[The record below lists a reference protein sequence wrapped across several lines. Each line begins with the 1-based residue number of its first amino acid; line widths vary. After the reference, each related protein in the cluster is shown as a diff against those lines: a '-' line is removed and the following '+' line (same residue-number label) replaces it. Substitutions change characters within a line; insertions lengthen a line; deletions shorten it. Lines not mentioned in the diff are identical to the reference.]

1 MKIVNDL
8 VDLSLVYADQNPIEL
23 AIQLLSAILLGY
35 LVRFYYMRFAAPMG
49 NLGNIG
55 NVLPLLSLVT
65 FLVIVIVK
73 TSLALSLGLVGA
85 LSIVRFRAPIKEPM
99 ELTFIFIAIAIGL
112 GTGAG
117 KALITAVVIFCII
130 GLDILRIKLS
140 RREIVGKTLLLEI
153 PDPDGTVVVDNILSL
168 LHGVA
173 GTVRLSRLEIS
184 EQSLTIVAQMDFAA
198 DADITALISQ
208 VTNAHSDAR
217 CTLFDNKPVW

>member
-1 MKIVNDL
+1 MMNDL
-8 VDLSLVYADQNPIEL
+8 VDLSLVYADQNPTEL
-23 AIQLLSAILLGY
+23 AVQLLAAILLGY
-35 LVRFYYMRFAAPMG
+35 VIRFYYMRYAAPIG

-117 KALITAVVIFCII
+117 KAMITAVVIFCII
-130 GLDILRIKLS
+130 GLDIVRIKMS
-140 RREIVGKTLLLEI
+140 RREIVGKTLLVEI
-153 PDPDGTVVVDNILSL
+153 PEPGGAVSLDGVLAMLHTVTGSI
-168 LHGVA
+168 
-173 GTVRLSRLEIS
+173 RLSRLEVS
-184 EQSLTIVAQMDFAA
+184 DSQLTIVAQMDLAA
-198 DADITALISQ
+198 DADITFFIRELQKKHA
-208 VTNAHSDAR
+208 NAH
-217 CTLFDNKPVW
+217 CTVFDNKPVW

>member
-1 MKIVNDL
+1 MFNDL
-8 VDLSLVYADQNPIEL
+8 IDLNLVYADQDPAQL
-23 AIQLLSAILLGY
+23 AVQLFSAVLLGY

-55 NVLPLLSLVT
+55 NVLPLLTLVT
-65 FLVIVIVK
+65 FLVIMIVK

-117 KALITAVVIFCII
+117 KPLLTAIVILFILA
-130 GLDILRIKLS
+130 LDILRMKLS
-140 RREIVGKTLLLEI
+140 RRELVGKTLLVEI
-153 PDPDGTVVVDNILSL
+153 QHPGEPAIVDSVLAL
-168 LHGVA
+168 MHGVA
-173 GTVRLSRLEIS
+173 GSLRLSRLELS
-184 EQSLTIVAQMDFAA
+184 EQQLTIVAQMDFAA
-198 DADITALISQ
+198 DADITLLMGQLQDNYA
-208 VTNAHSDAR
+208 TAR

>member
-1 MKIVNDL
+1 MLNDL
-8 VDLSLVYADQNPIEL
+8 VDLSLVYSDQNPAEL
-23 AIQLLSAILLGY
+23 ATQLLAAVILGY
-35 LVRFYYMRFAAPMG
+35 VVRFYYMRYAAPMG

-117 KALITAVVIFCII
+117 KALITAVVVFCII
-130 GLDILRIKLS
+130 GLDIARIKFS
-140 RREIVGKTLLLEI
+140 RKETIGKTLLVEI
-153 PDPDGTVVVDNILSL
+153 PEPESGVSIDSILAMIHTATPS
-168 LHGVA
+168 
-173 GTVRLSRLEIS
+173 VRLSRLDVS
-184 EQSLTIVAQMDFAA
+184 DQQLTIVAQMDLAA
-198 DADITALISQ
+198 DSDLTALIRQ
-208 VTNAHSDAR
+208 LQQNYDNAR
-217 CTLFDNKPVW
+217 CTVFDNKPVW

>member
-1 MKIVNDL
+1 MLNDL
-8 VDLSLVYADQNPIEL
+8 VDLSLVYGDQQPAEL
-23 AIQLLSAILLGY
+23 ALQLLSAILLGY
-35 LVRFYYMRFAAPMG
+35 LLRFYYMRFAAPMG

-65 FLVIVIVK
+65 FLVILIVK

-117 KALITAVVIFCII
+117 KALTTAIVVVCILA
-130 GLDILRIKLS
+130 LDILRMKLS
-140 RREIVGKTLLLEI
+140 QRELVAKTLLVEI
-153 PDPDGTVVVDNILSL
+153 SNPGGTGLVDSILAEMHAMAGSL
-168 LHGVA
+168 
-173 GTVRLSRLEIS
+173 RLSRLELS
-184 EQSLTIVAQMDFAA
+184 DQQLTIVAQMDFVS
-198 DADITALISQ
+198 DAD
-208 VTNAHSDAR
+208 VTSLMTKLQSDFKDTR